1 MDPGS
6 WEFKARKGP
15 DIMSGEHILIVED
28 EEDIAE
34 LLEYNLQRQG
44 YEPSIAGTGEDGL
57 NQSRESI
64 PDLILLDL
72 MLPGMS
78 GLEVCRRLKG
88 DPATEKIPVIMLTAK
103 GEEEDVIAGFDAGA
117 DDYVTK
123 PFRPKVLLAR
133 VKAVLRRGA
142 ARKVRQADVLEIGD
156 ITIHPGRHQVTV
168 AKQPVELTRT
178 EFRIL
183 HFLASRPGWVFTRS
197 QIVRSV
203 HGDDYP
209 VTGRSVDV
217 QVAAL
222 RRKLGES
229 GNMIL
234 TVRGIG
240 YKMGD

>member
-1 MDPGS
+1 M
-6 WEFKARKGP
+6 A
-15 DIMSGEHILIVED
+15 GEHVLIVED
-28 EEDIAE
+28 DEDIAE

-44 YEPSIAGTGEDGL
+44 FRPSCAGTGEEGL
-57 NQSRESI
+57 REARENR

-72 MLPGMS
+72 MLPGLS
-78 GLEVCRRLKG
+78 GLEVCRTLK
-88 DPATEKIPVIMLTAK
+88 DAEATAFIPIIMLTAK
-103 GEEEDVIAGFDAGA
+103 GEEEDIVAGFNAGA

-123 PFRPKVLLAR
+123 PFRPKILLAR
-133 VKAVLRRGA
+133 VHAVLRRGA
-142 ARKVRQADVLEIGD
+142 AGRQDDTQPLQIGPLL
-156 ITIHPGRHQVTV
+156 IHPGRHEV
-168 AKQPVELTRT
+168 ADAAGPIDLTRT

-183 HFLASRPGWVFTRS
+183 QYLASRPGWVFTRS
-197 QIVRSV
+197 QIVRAV

-229 GNMIL
+229 GAMIQ
-234 TVRGIG
+234 TVRGVG

>member
-1 MDPGS
+1 
-6 WEFKARKGP
+6 
-15 DIMSGEHILIVED
+15 MSGERVLIVED

-34 LLEYNLQRQG
+34 LLEYNLQRHG
-44 YEPSIAGTGEDGL
+44 YAPTSVYTGEDGL
-57 NQSRESI
+57 NEAREAK

-72 MLPGMS
+72 MLPGLS
-78 GLEVCRRLKG
+78 GLDVCRGLKS
-88 DPATEKIPVIMLTAK
+88 DPATANIPVIMLTAK
-103 GEEEDVIAGFDAGA
+103 GEEEDIVAGFDAGA

-142 ARKVRQADVLEIGD
+142 ARKVTQEDSLEIEN
-156 ITIHPGRHQVTV
+156 ISIHPGRHEVTV
-168 AKQPVELTRT
+168 NDQPVDLTRT

-217 QVAAL
+217 QIAAL
-222 RRKLGES
+222 RRKLGEA
-229 GNMIL
+229 GPMIQ

-240 YKMGD
+240 YKMGE

>member
-1 MDPGS
+1 
-6 WEFKARKGP
+6 
-15 DIMSGEHILIVED
+15 MSGEHVLIVED

-34 LLEYNLQRQG
+34 LLEYNLQRHG
-44 YEPSIAGTGEDGL
+44 YIPTAVFTGEDGL
-57 NQSRESI
+57 NESREAN

-72 MLPGMS
+72 MLPGLS
-78 GLEVCRRLKG
+78 GLEVCRKLKS
-88 DPATEKIPVIMLTAK
+88 DPSTEKIPVIMLTAK
-103 GEEEDVIAGFDAGA
+103 GKEEDSVAGFDAGA

-133 VKAVLRRGA
+133 VKAVMRRGA
-142 ARKVRQADVLEIGD
+142 ARRVTGEDSLEVED
-156 ITIHPGRHQVTV
+156 ISIHPGRHEVTV
-168 AKQPVELTRT
+168 ADEPVDLTRT

-183 HFLASRPGWVFTRS
+183 HFLASRPGWVFTRT

-222 RRKLGES
+222 RRKLGDA
-229 GNMIL
+229 GRVIQ

>member
-1 MDPGS
+1 M
-6 WEFKARKGP
+6 
-15 DIMSGEHILIVED
+15 
-28 EEDIAE
+28 
-34 LLEYNLQRQG
+34 
-44 YEPSIAGTGEDGL
+44 
-57 NQSRESI
+57 
-64 PDLILLDL
+64 
-72 MLPGMS
+72 
-78 GLEVCRRLKG
+78 
-88 DPATEKIPVIMLTAK
+88 
-103 GEEEDVIAGFDAGA
+103 
-117 DDYVTK
+117 
-123 PFRPKVLLAR
+123 LLAR

-142 ARKVRQADVLEIGD
+142 ARKVRQEDVLEIGG

-168 AKQPVELTRT
+168 AEQPVELTRT

-229 GNMIL
+229 GSMIL

>member
-1 MDPGS
+1 
-6 WEFKARKGP
+6 
-15 DIMSGEHILIVED
+15 MSGEHVLIVED

-34 LLEYNLQRQG
+34 LLEYNLQRSG
-44 YEPSIAGTGEDGL
+44 YVPTSVNTGEEGL
-57 NQSRESI
+57 HESRDTR

-72 MLPGMS
+72 MLPGLS
-78 GLEVCRRLKG
+78 GLDVCRKLKG
-88 DPATEKIPVIMLTAK
+88 DPATAKIPVIMLTAK
-103 GEEEDVIAGFDAGA
+103 GEEEDVIAGFEAGA

-133 VKAVLRRGA
+133 VKAVLRRGP
-142 ARKVRQADVLEIGD
+142 ARKVGQQELVEFENISV
-156 ITIHPGRHQVTV
+156 HPGRHETKVDGRV
-168 AKQPVELTRT
+168 VDLTKT

-183 HFLASRPGWVFTRS
+183 HFLASRPGWVFSRT

-209 VTGRSVDV
+209 VTGRAVDV

-222 RRKLGES
+222 RRKLGNA
-229 GNMIL
+229 GRLIQ

-240 YKMGD
+240 YKLGD

>member
-1 MDPGS
+1 
-6 WEFKARKGP
+6 
-15 DIMSGEHILIVED
+15 MSGEHVLIVED

-34 LLEYNLQRQG
+34 LLEYNLQRHG
-44 YEPSIAGTGEDGL
+44 YLPSSVSTGEDGL
-57 NQSRESI
+57 NQSRETH

-72 MLPGMS
+72 MLPGLS

-88 DPATEKIPVIMLTAK
+88 DPAMEKIPVIMLTAK
-103 GEEEDVIAGFDAGA
+103 GEEEDIIAGFDAGA

-142 ARKVRQADVLEIGD
+142 ARKVRDEDVLEMGD
-156 ITIHPGRHQVTV
+156 LNIHPGRHQVT
-168 AKQPVELTRT
+168 AAGKQIDLTRT

-183 HFLASRPGWVFTRS
+183 HFLASRPGWVFTRG

-222 RRKLGES
+222 RRKLGEA
-229 GNMIL
+229 GNLIK

-240 YKMGD
+240 YKMGE